1 MPEVPV
7 QLASITVERRNR
19 CRVRPAEGE
28 SAATLWEEVTKALRV
43 TQVTLER
50 KLYRFRTETFRR
62 TLDRALKPLEEQ
74 RDSALGFGG
83 WSFVSLPPESLARR
97 GFVYDSTGG
106 PVFVAPD
113 IQVLLSDPFLESHCF
128 KVQSPAGNDTALV
141 GLAFE
146 PVPRPQRRDIAGV
159 LWLDRRTAELRV
171 VEYHYTNL
179 DPWMPGARAGRRGRH
194 LGQAPSSPKS
204 EIRLRLLTRG
214 REPID
219 AGWWGGR
226 IAARAAR
233 RAGIAATAYRIVH
246 AEGDGLPSLVVDRY
260 GPYVVAQLLSAGIEQ
275 ARADVVAGIRTALAP
290 AGLLLRNDV
299 AIRRHE
305 GLPLE
310 VVPVFGTVPD
320 AVEVEEDGIRY
331 LAAPR
336 TGQKTGAF
344 LDQRENRALVARHA
358 GPGRA
363 LDLFAYHGSFALH
376 LARRATTVTA
386 VDSSGEALARGAEN
400 ASLNGLANI
409 TWREAHAFDL
419 ARELERRDETSDT
432 VVLDPPAFAK
442 TKQSVPRALA
452 GYKEI
457 NLRAMRLLSSGGV
470 LFTCSCSYH
479 VNRAVF
485 AEMLAD
491 AARDSGRRL
500 ELVALTGAG
509 RDHPELVN
517 VPETGYLKGVL
528 LRAVD

>member
-1 MPEVPV
+1 M
-7 QLASITVERRNR
+7 T
-19 CRVRPAEGE
+19 
-28 SAATLWEEVTKALRV
+28 
-43 TQVTLER
+43 
-50 KLYRFRTETFRR
+50 
-62 TLDRALKPLEEQ
+62 
-74 RDSALGFGG
+74 DSA
-83 WSFVSLPPESLARR
+83 VSTRAVIVSAKGAARWQAGHPWIYRTDIYDESR
-97 GFVYDSTGG
+97 D
-106 PVFVAPD
+106 APGIVTVTD
-113 IQVLLSDPFLESHCF
+113 
-128 KVQSPAGNDTALV
+128 
-141 GLAFE
+141 
-146 PVPRPQRRDIAGV
+146 
-159 LWLDRRTAELRV
+159 
-171 VEYHYTNL
+171 
-179 DPWMPGARAGRRGRH
+179 RRGRH
-194 LGQAPSSPKS
+194 LGQALYSPTS
-204 EIRLRLLTRG
+204 EIRLRLLTTG
-214 REPID
+214 REAID
-219 AGWWGGR
+219 ATWWADR
-226 IAARAAR
+226 IAAAVR
-233 RAGIAATAYRIVH
+233 RRVGIPATAYRVVH
-246 AEGDGLPSLVVDRY
+246 GEGDGLPSLVVDRY
-260 GPYVVAQLLSAGIEQ
+260 GPYIVAQLLSAGLEQ
-275 ARADVVAGIRTALAP
+275 VRADVLDGIGAALAP
-290 AGLLLRNDV
+290 EGILLRNDTTV
-299 AIRRHE
+299 RRHE

-310 VVPVFGTVPD
+310 IVPARGAVPD
-320 AVEVEEDGIRY
+320 TVAVEEAGIRY

-409 TWREAHAFDL
+409 TWREANAFDL
-419 ARELERRDETSDT
+419 ARELERRDETFDT